1 MPNLALY
8 AIHSEQEKEQQL
20 SVKQSSFSLL
30 SRTHFSYHFMV
41 VVLTGT
47 LNISV
52 KVMSYQM
59 TLITY

>member
-1 MPNLALY
+1 MPNLAFICY
-8 AIHSEQEKEQQL
+8 TQEQEKEKQL